1 MQLKEIKM
9 KKILPHTILKEK
21 KEEEKKYPQKQR
33 SSLIQAF

>member
-21 KEEEKKYPQKQR
+21 KEEEKKIHKNRGQ
-33 SSLIQAF
+33 I